1 MKNLGSFLTEY
12 VSSKNN
18 INNENNNDK
27 VINDKVNEEKT
38 PDIKQIQGKEPDTY
52 GDCDVDWAIDE
63 PVDNEASEGVDKK
76 ELSKNMKRLLM
87 KFKAKEDFFILG
99 EAGWGKTTII
109 KQTAKKFKRSIV
121 TVYLDKAEKEDLGGI
136 PVPVKGKNGDVVQD
150 KAMPTW
156 AKVMME
162 NPDKQFLLFFDE
174 MNQADP
180 GIQNALMPIVLEHVI
195 CGHKFK
201 NFIVGAAGN
210 YESENDAVS
219 EMSVPLKSRFKP
231 IIVWETGGDS
241 WRDAFKYLH
250 KNWDEKLSKELL
262 DKFEENAEI
271 FNNPRELEH
280 KVLKFLYEL
289 KQDGDYDAFDAEDY
303 LDRLEGLVKDDLTR
317 TQEKGV
323 KELADDIFGFM
334 NHKGDKEEKKSTGR
348 SSRKD
353 MNMVDENIKTAIKH
367 GMKFGYIEQDG
378 IKYGI
383 SEENISAIVDQEECN
398 AEMLERIINKFK
410 NDGIEFKF
418 KKNEEWKK
426 KGYKD
431 PEAD

>member
-1 MKNLGSFLTEY
+1 MKKLGSFLTEY

-18 INNENNNDK
+18 VNIDDN
-27 VINDKVNEEKT
+27 KVNEEKT

-52 GDCDVDWAIDE
+52 GDCDIDWAIDE

-121 TVYLDKAEKEDLGGI
+121 TVYLDKAEKEDLGGM
-136 PVPVKGKNGDVVQD
+136 VYLDKAKDNSAVQS

-156 AKVMME
+156 AKVMMD

-195 CGHKFK
+195 SGHKFK

-231 IIVWETGGDS
+231 IIVWETGGAA
-241 WRDAFKYLH
+241 WKDAFKYLH
-250 KNWDEKLSKELL
+250 KKWDEKLSKDLI

-280 KVLKFLYEL
+280 KVIKFLYEL
-289 KQDGDYDAFDAEDY
+289 KEDGDYDEFDAEDY
-303 LDRLEGLVKDDLTR
+303 LDRLEGLAKDDLTR
-317 TQEKGV
+317 TQEKNI

-334 NHKGDKEEKKSTGR
+334 NNKGDKKEEKSVGR
-348 SSRKD
+348 SGRKD
-353 MNMVDENIKTAIKH
+353 INMVDENIKAAIKQ

-378 IKYGI
+378 VKYGI
-383 SEENISAIVDQEECN
+383 SEENISACVDQDECN

-410 NDGIEFKF
+410 NDGLEFKF